1 MKICRLMGTSAD
13 LDHRGQAAPAGAQP
27 AVGPE
32 GGAVAGGAVRAD
44 RDTVGR
50 QARPEQPAAVGALQV
65 HMVLVRAGD
74 GMDERLRVA
83 PQTGAQAGGDVPVG
97 LKAAQG
103 DTRTDGRHQ
112 VARAAAEVPDHGL
125 RSPGGDA

>member
-1 MKICRLMGTSAD
+1 
-13 LDHRGQAAPAGAQP
+13 
-27 AVGPE
+27 
-32 GGAVAGGAVRAD
+32 
-44 RDTVGR
+44 
-50 QARPEQPAAVGALQV
+50 
-65 HMVLVRAGD
+65 
-74 GMDERLRVA
+74 MDERLRVA